1 MTSIIQ
7 FHNQIQS
14 DGYPV
19 QCVNL
24 RDAVYDEA
32 KHMLV
37 VVQGSGYISE
47 KDLRKLDAKAR
58 ADERPKK

>member
-7 FHNQIQS
+7 FHNQTQS
-14 DGYPV
+14 DGYHV
-19 QCVNL
+19 QCVNP

-37 VVQGSGYISE
+37 VVHREVATYQ
-47 KDLRKLDAKAR
+47 
-58 ADERPKK
+58 KKI